1 MAKQV
6 YRLFAGEKEA
16 RAASERPYYDVSDRR
31 RNFPDYDGSA
41 LTHKT
46 YSDSGQSGK
55 ALGANLL
62 EQTSREGLF
71 ENMGERILAY
81 MESSNENGRNSLRMD
96 EQRVLLGT
104 DRVKAAGDEP
114 AFSMPLEPKAS
125 GNALFKAQDII
136 EVVKGGSSNADENDY
151 ARLHHKKR
159 KIQKKRNRL
168 K

>member
-1 MAKQV
+1 MARQG
-6 YRLFAGEKEA
+6 YHLLAGEKEA
-16 RAASERPYYDVSDRR
+16 RAASERLYYGVSDRR

-41 LTHKT
+41 LAYKT
-46 YSDSGQSGK
+46 YSDSGQSGE
-55 ALGANLL
+55 ALG
-62 EQTSREGLF
+62 EVDF
-71 ENMGERILAY
+71 ENVFRRDSFQNVGQRTEADTKYTKKNGQRI
-81 MESSNENGRNSLRMD
+81 GRLD

-159 KIQKKRNRL
+159 KIQKKGT
-168 K
+168 